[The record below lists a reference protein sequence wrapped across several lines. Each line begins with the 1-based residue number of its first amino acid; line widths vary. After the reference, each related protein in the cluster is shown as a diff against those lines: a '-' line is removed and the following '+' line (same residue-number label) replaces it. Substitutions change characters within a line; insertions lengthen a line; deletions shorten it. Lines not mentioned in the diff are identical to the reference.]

1 MNCSKIK
8 LLLEG
13 SKKTLLWEYG
23 FKEETFAF
31 TKSTIYDP
39 HLGYECKN
47 ILKTL
52 YLFFKAKNYQH
63 GNFWR
68 YSGLDNTEQKDFFNS
83 FLEVLKKYH
92 LFYKIDHEG
101 RYRVNL
107 ILMHYILPDYYINDF
122 LEAVKK
128 IYEEDYDYKFYIQK
142 LDKNELFFFFQYS
155 LNHFQNLIENDET
168 FIIFKDLIFRT
179 AKSFELIENGI
190 SENRYELPLKFFE
203 EIKKF
208 VKNENIVKRKRDK
221 FYFKESKVKTSFELE
236 DSVYFFDENRELM
249 NFDIGKNYIFLAE
262 NPKYIILKK
271 ELTEWIEDLEDYFSS
286 SNFKY
291 EIERCED
298 YILYELIDEIL
309 DEEIGEYTFK
319 PLSQTSK
326 LNLKIKPKKEF
337 PKFLSSLEKYE
348 ICFDGFII
356 ENFEEFSSVS
366 INGNKIDDRK
376 VNKKGKIKLQA
387 TASLG
392 KEVNDKTII
401 ILPFKNIDINE
412 KEKKILIENREY
424 SFDDEIEID
433 GFKFKVNLPN
443 IKIEERGKNVDIL
456 LYRNLEKYSII
467 IKNFQFRRGKIVYKD
482 SNDVIIDKKSVR
494 NFEERY
500 NLPNFSEYE
509 NFPIYIFFETKNFKK
524 LIGTIYKTEIV
535 QKENTIDII
544 PKNKNFSIFIQS
556 KWDIFQKPKV
566 YEENIINYQNFPKPK
581 NGDFLVYIVD
591 KASNRN
597 ILEKTVTVNR
607 QNFIPRNKLIKFFQ
621 KVIPD
626 IALLDDYMTHLK
638 NISNELKNIANVSYH
653 LIDEDIRYKFNIY
666 LEELDKRYKNEID
679 EYIKTLNSNFLK
691 LKYLL
696 LFQRKFFID
705 KEFENTNLSDY
716 IILMITN
723 RFLNKLSGL
732 TTEHQLKTFKNIIE
746 KNNKESRKDILE
758 ILSINEMQD
767 IINKSQIRLL

>member
-8 LLLEG
+8 SLLER

-63 GNFWR
+63 GNFWG
-68 YSGLDNTEQKDFFNS
+68 YSGLDNAEQNDFFNS
-83 FLEVLKKYH
+83 FLEVLKKYN
-92 LFYKIDHEG
+92 LFYKVNEG
-101 RYRVNL
+101 HYKVNL
-107 ILMHYILPDYYINDF
+107 ILMHYILPDCYINDF

-128 IYEEDYDYKFYIQK
+128 IYEKDYDYKFYIQK
-142 LDKNELFFFFQYS
+142 LSQNELFSFFQYS

-179 AKSFELIENGI
+179 AKSFELIENGVD
-190 SENRYELPLKFFE
+190 ENRYELPLKFFE

-249 NFDIGKNYIFLAE
+249 NFDIDKNYIFLAE
-262 NPKYIILKK
+262 NPKYIILQK

-298 YILYELIDEIL
+298 YILYELIDKIL

-326 LNLKIKPKKEF
+326 LNFKIKPKKEF
-337 PKFLSSLEKYE
+337 PKFLSSLEEYE
-348 ICFDGFII
+348 VCFDGFII

-376 VNKKGKIKLQA
+376 VDKKGKIKLQA

-401 ILPFKNIDINE
+401 VLPFKNIDINE
-412 KEKKILIENREY
+412 KEKKIFIENREY
-424 SFDDEIEID
+424 SFDDEIEIG
-433 GFKFKVNLPN
+433 GFKFKVNLPD
-443 IKIEERGKNVDIL
+443 IKIEESGKNVDIL

-467 IKNFQFRRGKIVYKD
+467 IKNSQFRRGKIVYKD
-482 SNDVIIDKKSVR
+482 SNDVIIDKKNVR

-500 NLPNFSEYE
+500 NLPDFSENE
-509 NFPIYIFFETKNFKK
+509 NFPIFIFFETKNFKK

-535 QKENTIDII
+535 QKENVIEII

-556 KWDIFQKPKV
+556 KWNIFEKPKV
-566 YEENIINYQNFPKPK
+566 YEESIIDYKNFPKPK
-581 NGDFLVYIVD
+581 NGDFLACIVD
-591 KASNRN
+591 KNSNRT
-597 ILEKTVTVNR
+597 ILEKTVTVDR
-607 QNFIPRNKLIKFFQ
+607 QKFIPQNKLIKFFQ
-621 KVIPD
+621 ERFNIR
-626 IALLDDYMTHLK
+626 LLQDYIHHIK
-638 NISNELKNIANVSYH
+638 NIKDELKYLANVSYH
-653 LIDEDIRYKFNIY
+653 LIDEDIRYKFDIY
-666 LEELDKRYKNEID
+666 LEELDKKYKGVID
-679 EYIKTLNSNFLK
+679 EYIKKLENNFLK

-705 KEFENTNLSDY
+705 IEFENTNLSDDV
-716 IILMITN
+716 ILMITN
-723 RFLNKLSGL
+723 RFLDKLSGL
-732 TTEHQLKTFKNIIE
+732 TTEHQLKTFKKIIE

-758 ILSINEMQD
+758 ILSTNEMQD
-767 IINKSQIRLL
+767 IINKSRIRLL